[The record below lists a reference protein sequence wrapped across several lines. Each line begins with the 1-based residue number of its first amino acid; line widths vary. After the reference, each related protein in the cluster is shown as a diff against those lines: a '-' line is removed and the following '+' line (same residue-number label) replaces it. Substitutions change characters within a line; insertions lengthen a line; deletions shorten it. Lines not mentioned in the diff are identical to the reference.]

1 MAYITK
7 KNLPLR
13 VQQLVIL
20 ILHLVLLRWIWYTLN
35 NAGAMTTTETLVHF
49 TGIGTFG
56 ALLIFGCAKWAKR
69 RYVKGLD
76 D

>member
-13 VQQLVIL
+13 AQQFVIL
-20 ILHLVLLRWIWYTLN
+20 ILHFILLRWIWYTLN
-35 NAGAMTTTETLVHF
+35 NAGAMTTTETLLHF